1 MTHVGSKQNVRLRQ
15 TVVTENF
22 VKTLSDME
30 LLNLIELR
38 FSTKPQEMIEM
49 NEINRIYKSIL
60 LENGMENEELSE
72 NYKKHLKELLK
83 TNLKDLVFVQ
93 SKQRNQPENVMMDK
107 THVQAVSSFS
117 PNESDMKSLWK
128 ISKQI
133 RKEILAERWKLD
145 GDFESYKPPHLLF
158 TFVKWVLI
166 GPQNSDDGRTKQIE
180 SIIEV
185 TTEVVSQNMK
195 SNRQTQYH
203 QQNPE
208 SFVYNKIETPLNIG
222 LGLYMYHVSRIKKLV
237 NFLSD
242 LKLGANYQK
251 VIDIKKDIVQ
261 AVLERKKANN
271 GTFIPSTLKEGQP
284 IYFAIDNVD
293 LKIDTLMVKDN
304 FMGQEL

>member
-1 MTHVGSKQNVRLRQ
+1 MLSIMTCWIKAKREAAPK

-22 VKTLSDME
+22 VKTLSDIE
-30 LLNLIELR
+30 LLNLIKLR

-72 NYKKHLKELLK
+72 NYKKHLKLLQA
-83 TNLKDLVFVQ
+83 NLKNSVFVQ
-93 SKQRNQPENVMMDK
+93 STQRNQTENVMMDK
-107 THVQAVSSFS
+107 THVQAVLSFN

-133 RKEILAERWKLD
+133 RKEILAERWEFD

-158 TFVKWVLI
+158 TFLRWALI
-166 GPQNSDDGRTKQIE
+166 GPHNSDDGRTKQIE
-180 SIIEV
+180 SVIEV

-208 SFVYNKIETPLNIG
+208 
-222 LGLYMYHVSRIKKLV
+222 
-237 NFLSD
+237 
-242 LKLGANYQK
+242 
-251 VIDIKKDIVQ
+251 
-261 AVLERKKANN
+261 
-271 GTFIPSTLKEGQP
+271 
-284 IYFAIDNVD
+284 
-293 LKIDTLMVKDN
+293 
-304 FMGQEL
+304 